1 MRRKRKQVLLTLIL
15 LGVLMAVTACGTRA
29 GQPEATQVQPEPTAT
44 VNTET
49 DQFDPKYDLKNPDFF
64 SKFVAYFDLDKAALI
79 QKLQQDYK
87 EAPIEGTDSATGMP
101 WVKLDKAGLTFYL
114 TEGDEV
120 PVSHVEIAETNP
132 IHYGGAR
139 GQMTFSDVMKK
150 AGETMVMEDP
160 DLEKSYSITY
170 PMKEVSVVFYTK
182 NVYDPSSTM
191 EVSSWGYYDQEPTL
205 RSATEIQTNRGSFQ
219 LPRNWVGKIS
229 LREMVNTHTLSYLG
243 KKEVYPLIEIV
254 AMNVREWNEMD
265 QAEYKIIFEN
275 EDGVVAAKT
284 LETNKPSDQEEAE
297 VFLTMESEVEKML
310 DTFKPD
316 DERGDTNT
324 TGSFSVCTDSL
335 PKVAEL
341 KDIFKAFE
349 QYYQN
354 HSEDPSEAGMDKAYS
369 EFGNCFTEKVNDM
382 VSDNSI
388 KGKEVSD
395 LRASISDLN
404 SSWYDWHYYSEGG
417 GTMWSHMS
425 IRQGSMIDAVLYGY
439 LQQLDS
445 NMGSKS
451 IEAKFNELIQQ
462 LMDSRDY
469 YKQGNFEAMNEE
481 DQASLDE
488 ATKKLVSSYDD
499 LLSFIKKMPLTEA
512 SILVL
517 EFLSS
522 YNPGE

>member
-1 MRRKRKQVLLTLIL
+1 MRRKQVILTLIL

-114 TEGDEV
+114 TEEDEV

-160 DLEKSYSITY
+160 DLEKRYSITY
-170 PMKEVSVVFYTK
+170 PMKEVSVVFSTK

-229 LREMVNTHTLSYLG
+229 LRDMVNTYTLSYLG
-243 KKEVYPLIEIV
+243 KKEAYPLVEIV
-254 AMNVREWNEMD
+254 AMNVREWNETD

-275 EDGVVAAKT
+275 EDGVVAARR
-284 LETNKPSDQEEAE
+284 LETNMPSDQEEAE
-297 VFLTMESEVEKML
+297 VYHSMESQVDEMLATFQPAVQMEEDYRDPNIFTIKKNDTTVKFSLQFPESWKGKYVIKQYEDQIDIFHNTALENPAWIMNISGATPEEWAASPPDEYPWNKLGEINGIVIVYTQLADQAYESTYVEEEEEVTKML
-310 DTFKPD
+310 MDIED
-316 DERGDTNT
+316 VQLIEADE
-324 TGSFSVCTDSL
+324 
-335 PKVAEL
+335 
-341 KDIFKAFE
+341 
-349 QYYQN
+349 
-354 HSEDPSEAGMDKAYS
+354 SED
-369 EFGNCFTEKVNDM
+369 
-382 VSDNSI
+382 
-388 KGKEVSD
+388 
-395 LRASISDLN
+395 
-404 SSWYDWHYYSEGG
+404 
-417 GTMWSHMS
+417 
-425 IRQGSMIDAVLYGY
+425 
-439 LQQLDS
+439 
-445 NMGSKS
+445 
-451 IEAKFNELIQQ
+451 
-462 LMDSRDY
+462 
-469 YKQGNFEAMNEE
+469 
-481 DQASLDE
+481 
-488 ATKKLVSSYDD
+488 
-499 LLSFIKKMPLTEA
+499 
-512 SILVL
+512 
-517 EFLSS
+517 
-522 YNPGE
+522 

>member
-1 MRRKRKQVLLTLIL
+1 MKTKGVILTIIILSLL
-15 LGVLMAVTACGTRA
+15 AFTACGAKT
-29 GQPEATQVQPEPTAT
+29 GPSKGTQADTKNSATAT
-44 VNTET
+44 NTET
-49 DQFDPKYDLKNPDFF
+49 GQFASEYDLKNSEFF
-64 SKFVAYFDLDKAALI
+64 NKFIAYFDLDKKALV

-87 EAPIEGTDSATGMP
+87 EAPIEGTDLATGMS
-101 WVKLDKAGLTFYL
+101 WVKLDKAGLVFYL
-114 TEGDEV
+114 TGEDEI
-120 PVSHVEIAETNP
+120 PVSHVEVAETNS
-132 IHYGGAR
+132 IHFGDTRGG
-139 GQMTFSDVMKK
+139 MKFSDIMKNV
-150 AGETMVMEDP
+150 GETMIIEDP
-160 DLEKSYSITY
+160 EAEDRFSITY
-170 PMKEVSVVFYTK
+170 PLKEASVIFSTK
-182 NVYDPSSTM
+182 NVYDASSKM
-191 EVSSWGYYDQEPTL
+191 KLSSWGYYDQEPTL
-205 RSATEIQTNRGSFQ
+205 RSASEIQTSRGSFQ

-229 LREMVNTHTLSYLG
+229 LRETVDTYTISYLG
-243 KKEVYPLIEIV
+243 KKEAYPLVEIV
-254 AMNVREWNEMD
+254 SMNVSEWDDTD
-265 QAEYKIIFEN
+265 QAKYKIISKN

-284 LETNKPSDQEEAE
+284 LATNKPSDQEEAKF
-297 VFLTMESEVEKML
+297 FLTMETEVEKML
-310 DTFKPD
+310 DTFKSN
-316 DERGDTNT
+316 DELGNTNT
-324 TGSFSVCTDSL
+324 SGSSSVCTDSL

-354 HSEDPSEAGMDKAYS
+354 HSEDPSEAGMDEAYS
-369 EFGNCFTEKVNDM
+369 EFGKCFTEKVNDM

>member
-1 MRRKRKQVLLTLIL
+1 MRRKQVILTLIL

-49 DQFDPKYDLKNPDFF
+49 DQFDPEYDLKNPDFL

-87 EAPIEGTDSATGMP
+87 EVPIEGTDSATGMP

-114 TEGDEV
+114 TEEDEV

-160 DLEKSYSITY
+160 DLEKRYSITY
-170 PMKEVSVVFYTK
+170 PMKEVSVVFSTR

-229 LREMVNTHTLSYLG
+229 LREMVNTYTLSYLG
-243 KKEVYPLIEIV
+243 KKEAYPLVEIV
-254 AMNVREWNEMD
+254 AMNVREWNETD

-297 VFLTMESEVEKML
+297 VYHSMESQVDEMLATFQPAVQMEEDYRDPNIFTIKRNDTTVKFSLQFPESWKGKYVIKQYEDQIDIFHNTALENPAWIMNISGATPEEWAASPPDEYPWNKLGEINGIVIVYTQLADQAYESTYVEEEEEVTKML
-310 DTFKPD
+310 MDIED
-316 DERGDTNT
+316 VQLIEADE
-324 TGSFSVCTDSL
+324 
-335 PKVAEL
+335 
-341 KDIFKAFE
+341 
-349 QYYQN
+349 
-354 HSEDPSEAGMDKAYS
+354 SED
-369 EFGNCFTEKVNDM
+369 
-382 VSDNSI
+382 
-388 KGKEVSD
+388 
-395 LRASISDLN
+395 
-404 SSWYDWHYYSEGG
+404 
-417 GTMWSHMS
+417 
-425 IRQGSMIDAVLYGY
+425 
-439 LQQLDS
+439 
-445 NMGSKS
+445 
-451 IEAKFNELIQQ
+451 
-462 LMDSRDY
+462 
-469 YKQGNFEAMNEE
+469 
-481 DQASLDE
+481 
-488 ATKKLVSSYDD
+488 
-499 LLSFIKKMPLTEA
+499 
-512 SILVL
+512 
-517 EFLSS
+517 
-522 YNPGE
+522 